1 RTESPPKEE
10 NVTIG
15 PWLVKFC
22 KSEIRGKEEEDPKSV
37 FAFQELIMDSDSWS
51 ARLSSASKQYQS
63 ALQSRSEF
71 PPIEIN
77 SLVTDMFMGFEEIDG
92 DDDIREE
99 FPCPFCSD
107 YFDIVGLCCHI
118 DEEHPVEAKNGV
130 CPVCAM
136 RVGVDMVA
144 HITLQHGNI
153 FKISFSYNFLFVT
166 HNRLTKQ
173 TVNFVQWPSY
183 LCVRLCY
190 STLNSLTSTYMQHK
204 RKTRKGGSHSTTLS
218 LLRKELREGNL
229 QSLFGGSSCLVSS
242 SNAAPDPLLSSFIL
256 PMADD
261 FGSVQPPFLT
271 ETSSA
276 KKSSTENV
284 SERKVQPA
292 APPLSVKDKEE
303 KAKRCQFVQGMLLST
318 ILDDGL

>member
-1 RTESPPKEE
+1 
-10 NVTIG
+10 
-15 PWLVKFC
+15 
-22 KSEIRGKEEEDPKSV
+22 
-37 FAFQELIMDSDSWS
+37 MDGDSWS
-51 ARLSSASKQYQS
+51 ARLSTASRRYQN
-63 ALQSRSEF
+63 ALQSRS
-71 PPIEIN
+71 
-77 SLVTDMFMGFEEIDG
+77 DMFMGFEEFDG

-99 FPCPFCSD
+99 FPCPFCSE

-144 HITLQHGNI
+144 HITLQHGSM
-153 FKISFSYNFLFVT
+153 FK
-166 HNRLTKQ
+166 
-173 TVNFVQWPSY
+173 
-183 LCVRLCY
+183 
-190 STLNSLTSTYMQHK
+190 MQRK
-204 RKTRKGGSHSTTLS
+204 RKTRNGGAHSTLS

-229 QSLFGGSSCLVSS
+229 QSLFGGSSCILSS

-261 FGSVQPPFLT
+261 FVSVQPHFSI

-276 KKSSTENV
+276 KKSIDERL
-284 SERKVQPA
+284 SERPNTFGHRNVPS
-292 APPLSVKDKEE
+292 PPLSIKDKEE
-303 KAKRCQFVQGMLLST
+303 KTKRCAFVQGMLLST